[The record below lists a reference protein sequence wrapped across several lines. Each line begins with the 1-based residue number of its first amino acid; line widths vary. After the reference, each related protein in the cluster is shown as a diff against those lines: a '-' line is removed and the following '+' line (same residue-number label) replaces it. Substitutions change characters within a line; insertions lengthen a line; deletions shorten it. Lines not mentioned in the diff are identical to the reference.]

1 MDVGF
6 VRDRLQAIRDYFG
19 APVIINSAYRTPEY
33 NKKIGGAAKSY
44 HLSGQAFDIAVKGK
58 TPGEVARCA
67 QELGIN
73 GIIRYNTF
81 VHVDSRTNKY
91 WAKDNGK
98 AVKVNS
104 F

>member
-1 MDVGF
+1 MLCGEFKCV
-6 VRDRLQAIRDYFG
+6 
-19 APVIINSAYRTPEY
+19 VIINSAYRTPEY
-33 NKKIGGAAKSY
+33 NKKAGGAAKSY

-58 TPGEVARCA
+58 TPEEVARCA

-81 VHVDSRTNKY
+81 VHADSRTARY
-91 WAKDNGK
+91 WAEDNGK
-98 AVKVNS
+98 AVKVNG